1 MIVIP
6 INQIEDKVAQQPD
19 ITVGRH
25 FIEQLINNNL
35 VPDGICP
42 IITGGAVRDA
52 VLNNTAPHDID
63 IFIVRGQTP
72 RTQNTF
78 VPTDRWQALGRE
90 IESNVKEWLESQ
102 DIEYSSLLAEA
113 TDEPYTGT
121 SQLTFTD
128 IIEFQWN
135 GTRIQFMFNYP
146 TSIEEVLDNFP
157 MMCRGAMTLDKL
169 FMTPHGYL
177 AMTSPCPVVVS
188 SREIK
193 YVHKKW
199 PNSQVLRFSAP
210 SVAYQYMAQTRYL
223 PTPQPVSHLV
233 NERGQVALVEDTT
246 SAQYCVNRDMSRF
259 FGIPYEEIQLMS
271 SVHGSGQI
279 YAYWSEGLTN
289 LITNTGGDLL
299 GREEEPN
306 RHNAIEGVFVAP
318 AMRRA
323 QESRRVSPTRRT
335 SFEEALGITSD
346 SMERWMARPSRGRPN
361 GLTVSARQFSG
372 QGFAVGDINAP
383 VRAVWTDEGV
393 AQDVVGSL
401 SDLDTPSHEE
411 LAEAVSRS
419 LADRFIANNPEV
431 LEPQT
436 RTVRFADEA
445 GRGISFDMETNN

>member
-6 INQIEDKVAQQPD
+6 INRIEDKVAQQPD
-19 ITVGRH
+19 IAVGRH

-35 VPDGICP
+35 VPDSICP

-52 VLNNTAPHDID
+52 VLNNIAPHDID

-72 RTQNTF
+72 GTQNTF
-78 VPTDRWQALGRE
+78 TTVDRWQALGRE

-102 DIEYSSLLAEA
+102 DIEYASLLAEA
-113 TDEPYTGT
+113 TDESYAGG

-157 MMCRGAMTLDKL
+157 MMCRGAMTLDNL

-177 AMTSPCPVVVS
+177 AMTAPCPVVVS
-188 SREIK
+188 SREIR

-233 NERGQVALVEDTT
+233 SGLGQVSLIEDTT
-246 SAQYCVNRDMSRF
+246 SAQYCVNRDMSIF

-271 SVHGSGQI
+271 IIHGSSQI
-279 YAYWSEGLTN
+279 RAYWSEGLTN
-289 LITNTGGDLL
+289 LTTNTGGDLL
-299 GREEEPN
+299 GREDEPN
-306 RHNAIEGVFVAP
+306 RHNAVEGVFVAP
-318 AMRRA
+318 ARRRA
-323 QESRRVSPTRRT
+323 NEARNLSSTRRT
-335 SFEEALGITSD
+335 SFEEALGVTGD
-346 SMERWMARPSRGRPN
+346 SFERWLSRRSNGQSN
-361 GLTVSARQFSG
+361 GLTVSRHQFSG
-372 QGFAVGDINAP
+372 QGFAVGDL
-383 VRAVWTDEGV
+383 
-393 AQDVVGSL
+393 DV
-401 SDLDTPSHEE
+401 PSHGE
-411 LAEAVSRS
+411 LAETVSRS
-419 LADRFIANNPEV
+419 LADRFVADNPEV
-431 LEPQT
+431 LQPQT

>member
-35 VPDGICP
+35 IPDGICP

-52 VLNNTAPHDID
+52 VLNNIAPHDID

-102 DIEYSSLLAEA
+102 DIEYASLLAEA
-113 TDEPYTGT
+113 TNESYAGG

-135 GTRIQFMFNYP
+135 GVRIQFMFNYP

-157 MMCRGAMTLDKL
+157 MMCRGAMTLDNL
-169 FMTPHGYL
+169 FMTSHGYL
-177 AMTSPCPVVVS
+177 AMTAPCPVVVS
-188 SREIK
+188 SREIR

-199 PNSQVLRFSAP
+199 PNSQVLRFSSPA
-210 SVAYQYMAQTRYL
+210 AAHQYMAQTRYL
-223 PTPQPVSHLV
+223 PTPQPVSQLV
-233 NERGQVALVEDTT
+233 NERGQVALIEDTT
-246 SAQYCVNRDMSRF
+246 SAQYCVNRDMSLF

-271 SVHGSGQI
+271 SVHGSSQI

-289 LITNTGGDLL
+289 LTTNTGGDLL

-346 SMERWMARPSRGRPN
+346 SMERWMASPSRGRPN

-393 AQDVVGSL
+393 AQDVAGSL
-401 SDLDTPSHEE
+401 DVPSHEE
-411 LAEAVSRS
+411 LAETISRN
-419 LADRFIANNPEV
+419 LADRFVANNPEV

>member
-35 VPDGICP
+35 IPDGICP

-102 DIEYSSLLAEA
+102 DIEYSSLLAET
-113 TDEPYTGT
+113 TDEPYAGT

-128 IIEFQWN
+128 IIEFQWH

-146 TSIEEVLDNFP
+146 TSIEEILDNFP
-157 MMCRGAMTLDKL
+157 MMCRGAMTLDNL
-169 FMTPHGYL
+169 FMTVHGYL
-177 AMTSPCPVVVS
+177 AMTSPIPVVVTD
-188 SREIK
+188 REIK

-199 PNSQVLRFSAP
+199 PNSQVLRFQTP
-210 SVAYQYMAQTRYL
+210 GVAFHYMAHARQQ
-223 PTPQPVSHLV
+223 PIPQMVRDLV
-233 NERGQVALVEDTT
+233 NSQGQVSLIGDTA
-246 SAQYCVNRDMSRF
+246 SPQYCIDQDMSRF

-271 SVHGSGQI
+271 SVHGSSQI

-289 LITNTGGDLL
+289 LTTNTGGDLL
-299 GREEEPN
+299 GREDEPN
-306 RHNAIEGVFVAP
+306 QHNAIEGVFVAP
-318 AMRRA
+318 ARRRA
-323 QESRRVSPTRRT
+323 NEARNLSSTRRT
-335 SFEEALGITSD
+335 SFEEALGVTGD
-346 SMERWMARPSRGRPN
+346 SFERWLSRRPN
-361 GLTVSARQFSG
+361 GLSNGLTASRHQFSG
-372 QGFAVGDINAP
+372 QSFAVGDINAP

-393 AQDVVGSL
+393 AQDVVDSL
-401 SDLDTPSHEE
+401 DIPSHGE
-411 LAEAVSRS
+411 LAETVSRN
-419 LADRFIANNPEV
+419 LADRFVDNNPEV
-431 LEPQT
+431 LQPQT

>member
-6 INQIEDKVAQQPD
+6 INRIEDKVAQQPD

-78 VPTDRWQALGRE
+78 ITPGRWQALGRE

-146 TSIEEVLDNFP
+146 TSIEEIMDSFP
-157 MMCRGAMTLDKL
+157 MMCRGAMTLDSL
-169 FMTPHGYL
+169 FMTSHGYL
-177 AMTSPCPVVVS
+177 AMTAPCPVVVS
-188 SREIK
+188 SREIR

-199 PNSQVLRFSAP
+199 PNSQVLRFSSPA
-210 SVAYQYMAQTRYL
+210 VAHQYMAQTRYL
-223 PTPQPVSHLV
+223 PTPQSVSHLV
-233 NERGQVALVEDTT
+233 NEQGQVALLEDTT

-259 FGIPYEEIQLMS
+259 FGIPYEEIQVMS
-271 SVHGSGQI
+271 NLHGSSQI
-279 YAYWSEGLTN
+279 HAYWSEGLTN
-289 LITNTGGDLL
+289 LTTNTSGDLL
-299 GREEEPN
+299 GREDEPN
-306 RHNAIEGVFVAP
+306 RNNAIEGVFVAP

-323 QESRRVSPTRRT
+323 QESRRIRPTTRRT
-335 SFEEALGITSD
+335 SFEEALGVTGD
-346 SMERWMARPSRGRPN
+346 SFEQWLSRRSN
-361 GLTVSARQFSG
+361 GQSNGFNVSARQFSG
-372 QGFAVGDINAP
+372 QGFAVGDL
-383 VRAVWTDEGV
+383 
-393 AQDVVGSL
+393 DV
-401 SDLDTPSHEE
+401 PSHGE
-411 LAEAVSRS
+411 LAETVSRS
-419 LADRFIANNPEV
+419 LADRFVANNPEV

-445 GRGISFDMETNN
+445 GRGISFDIETNN

>member
-6 INQIEDKVAQQPD
+6 INRIEDKVAQQPD

-25 FIEQLINNNL
+25 FIEQLIDNNL
-35 VPDGICP
+35 IPDGICP
-42 IITGGAVRDA
+42 IITGGAIRDA
-52 VLNNTAPHDID
+52 VLNNIAPHDID

-78 VPTDRWQALGRE
+78 VPTERWQMLGRE

-113 TDEPYTGT
+113 TNESYAGS

-157 MMCRGAMTLDKL
+157 MMCRGAMTIDNL

-393 AQDVVGSL
+393 AQDLG
-401 SDLDTPSHEE
+401 D
-411 LAEAVSRS
+411 S

>member
-35 VPDGICP
+35 IPDGICP

-52 VLNNTAPHDID
+52 VINNIAPHDID

-78 VPTDRWQALGRE
+78 IRHTHWQDLGRE

-113 TDEPYTGT
+113 TDEPYAGT

-128 IIEFQWN
+128 IIEFQWH

-169 FMTPHGYL
+169 FMTVHGYL
-177 AMTSPCPVVVS
+177 AMTSPIPVVVTA
-188 SREIK
+188 REIK

-199 PNSQVLRFSAP
+199 PNSQVLRFQTP
-210 SVAYQYMAQTRYL
+210 GVAFHYMAHARQQ
-223 PTPQPVSHLV
+223 PIPQMVRDLV
-233 NERGQVALVEDTT
+233 NSQGQVSLIGDTA
-246 SAQYCVNRDMSRF
+246 SPQYCVDQDMSRF

-271 SVHGSGQI
+271 SVHGSSQI
-279 YAYWSEGLTN
+279 HAYWSEGLTN
-289 LITNTGGDLL
+289 LTTNTGGDLL
-299 GREEEPN
+299 GREDEPN
-306 RHNAIEGVFVAP
+306 RNNAIEGVFVAP
-318 AMRRA
+318 ARRRA
-323 QESRRVSPTRRT
+323 NEARNLSSTRRT
-335 SFEEALGITSD
+335 SFEEALGVTGD
-346 SMERWMARPSRGRPN
+346 SFERWLSRRSNGRSN
-361 GLTVSARQFSG
+361 GLTVSRHQFSG
-372 QGFAVGDINAP
+372 QGFAAGDIDQAAR
-383 VRAVWTDEGV
+383 VIWTDE
-393 AQDVVGSL
+393 ASDQSSTVG
-401 SDLDTPSHEE
+401 DLDIPSHGE
-411 LAEAVSRS
+411 LAETVSRN

-431 LEPQT
+431 LESQT

>member
-6 INQIEDKVAQQPD
+6 INRIEDKVAQQPD

-72 RTQNTF
+72 ITQNTF
-78 VPTDRWQALGRE
+78 TPTDRWQALGRE

-102 DIEYSSLLAEA
+102 DIEYASLLAEA
-113 TDEPYTGT
+113 TNESYAGG

-157 MMCRGAMTLDKL
+157 MMCRGAITLDSL

-177 AMTSPCPVVVS
+177 AMTAPCPVVVS
-188 SREIK
+188 SREIR

-233 NERGQVALVEDTT
+233 NERGQVAHVEDTT

-279 YAYWSEGLTN
+279 RAYWSEGLTN
-289 LITNTGGDLL
+289 LTTNTGGDLL
-299 GREEEPN
+299 GREDEPN

-323 QESRRVSPTRRT
+323 QESRRESPTRRT

-431 LEPQT
+431 LEPQA

>member
-35 VPDGICP
+35 IPDGICP

-52 VLNNTAPHDID
+52 VLNNIAPHDID

-72 RTQNTF
+72 GTQNTF
-78 VPTDRWQALGRE
+78 TTVGRWQALGRE

-102 DIEYSSLLAEA
+102 DIEYSSLLAESTNESYA
-113 TDEPYTGT
+113 GS

-146 TSIEEVLDNFP
+146 TSIEEVMDSFP

-169 FMTPHGYL
+169 FMTSHGYL
-177 AMTSPCPVVVS
+177 AMTAPCPVVVS
-188 SREIK
+188 SREIR

-199 PNSQVLRFSAP
+199 PNSQVLRFSSPA
-210 SVAYQYMAQTRYL
+210 VAHQYMAQTRYL
-223 PTPQPVSHLV
+223 PTPQSVNHLV
-233 NERGQVALVEDTT
+233 NERGQVALIEDTT
-246 SAQYCVNRDMSRF
+246 SAQYCVDRDMSRF

-271 SVHGSGQI
+271 STHGSSQI
-279 YAYWSEGLTN
+279 HAYWSEGLTN
-289 LITNTGGDLL
+289 LTTNTGGDLL

-323 QESRRVSPTRRT
+323 QESRRESPTRRT
-335 SFEEALGITSD
+335 SFEEALGITGD
-346 SMERWMARPSRGRPN
+346 SFERWLSRRSNGQSN
-361 GLTVSARQFSG
+361 GLTVSRHQFSG
-372 QGFAVGDINAP
+372 QSFNAP

-393 AQDVVGSL
+393 AQDVVDNL
-401 SDLDTPSHEE
+401 ADLNIPSHGE
-411 LAEAVSRS
+411 LAETVNQS
-419 LADRFIANNPEV
+419 LADRFVADNPEI
-431 LEPQT
+431 LEPQVGGELDQLLNSQNI
-436 RTVRFADEA
+436 R
-445 GRGISFDMETNN
+445 

>member
-6 INQIEDKVAQQPD
+6 INRIEDKVAQQPD

-25 FIEQLINNNL
+25 FIEQLIDNNL
-35 VPDGICP
+35 IPDGICP

-78 VPTDRWQALGRE
+78 IRHTHWQDLGRE

-146 TSIEEVLDNFP
+146 TSIEEVMDSFP
-157 MMCRGAMTLDKL
+157 MMCRGAMTLDSL
-169 FMTPHGYL
+169 FMTSHGYL
-177 AMTSPCPVVVS
+177 AMTSPIPVVVTA
-188 SREIK
+188 REIK

-199 PNSQVLRFSAP
+199 PNSQVLRFQTP
-210 SVAYQYMAQTRYL
+210 GVAFHYMAHARQQ
-223 PTPQPVSHLV
+223 PIPQMVRDLV
-233 NERGQVALVEDTT
+233 NNQGQVSLIGDTA
-246 SAQYCVNRDMSRF
+246 SPQYCVDQDMSRF

-271 SVHGSGQI
+271 SVHGSSQI
-279 YAYWSEGLTN
+279 RAYWSEGLTN
-289 LITNTGGDLL
+289 LTTNTGGDLL
-299 GREEEPN
+299 GREDEPN

-323 QESRRVSPTRRT
+323 QESRRIRPTTRRT
-335 SFEEALGITSD
+335 SFEEALGVTGD
-346 SMERWMARPSRGRPN
+346 SFEQWLSRRSN
-361 GLTVSARQFSG
+361 GQSNGFNVSARQFSG
-372 QGFAVGDINAP
+372 QGFAVGDL
-383 VRAVWTDEGV
+383 
-393 AQDVVGSL
+393 DV
-401 SDLDTPSHEE
+401 PSHGE
-411 LAEAVSRS
+411 LAETVSRS
-419 LADRFIANNPEV
+419 LADRFVANNPEV
-431 LEPQT
+431 LQPQT
-436 RTVRFADEA
+436 RTVRFADES
-445 GRGISFDMETNN
+445 GRGISFDIETNN

>member
-419 LADRFIANNPEV
+419 LADQFITNNPEV

>member
-35 VPDGICP
+35 IPDCICP

-52 VLNNTAPHDID
+52 VLNNRAPHDID
-63 IFIVRGQTP
+63 IFIVRGQAP
-72 RTQNTF
+72 RTRNTF
-78 VPTDRWQALGRE
+78 IHHDQWQDLGRE
-90 IESNVKEWLESQ
+90 VESNVKEWLESQ
-102 DIEYSSLLAEA
+102 DIEYSSLLAES

-135 GTRIQFMFNYP
+135 GVRIQFMFNYP

-169 FMTPHGYL
+169 FMTSHGYL
-177 AMTSPCPVVVS
+177 AMTAPCPVVVS
-188 SREIK
+188 SREIR

-199 PNSQVLRFSAP
+199 PNSQVLRFSSPA
-210 SVAYQYMAQTRYL
+210 VAHQYMAQTRYL
-223 PTPQPVSHLV
+223 PTPQPVNHLV
-233 NERGQVALVEDTT
+233 NERGQVALIEDTT
-246 SAQYCVNRDMSRF
+246 SAQYCVDRDMSRF
-259 FGIPYEEIQLMS
+259 FGIPYEEILLMS
-271 SVHGSGQI
+271 NVHGSSQI
-279 YAYWSEGLTN
+279 HAYWSEGLTN
-289 LITNTGGDLL
+289 LTTNTGGDLL

-346 SMERWMARPSRGRPN
+346 SFERWLSRRSNGQSN
-361 GLTVSARQFSG
+361 GLTVSRHQFSG
-372 QGFAVGDINAP
+372 QGFAVGDSNAP

-401 SDLDTPSHEE
+401 DIPSHGE
-411 LAEAVSRS
+411 LAETVNRS
-419 LADRFIANNPEV
+419 LSDRFVADNPEV
-431 LEPQT
+431 LQPQT

-445 GRGISFDMETNN
+445 GRGISFDIETNN

>member
-6 INQIEDKVAQQPD
+6 INRIADKVAQQPD

-35 VPDGICP
+35 IPDCICP

-52 VLNNTAPHDID
+52 VLNNRAPHDID
-63 IFIVRGQTP
+63 IFIVRGQAP
-72 RTQNTF
+72 RTRNTF
-78 VPTDRWQALGRE
+78 IHHDQWQDLGRE
-90 IESNVKEWLESQ
+90 VESNVKEWLESQ
-102 DIEYSSLLAEA
+102 DIEYSSLPAEA
-113 TDEPYTGT
+113 TNEAYAEG
-121 SQLTFTD
+121 SLLTFTD

-135 GTRIQFMFNYP
+135 GVRIQFMFNYP

-157 MMCRGAMTLDKL
+157 MMCRGAMTPDNL

-177 AMTSPCPVVVS
+177 SMTSPCPVVVS
-188 SREIK
+188 AREIK

-199 PNSQVLRFSAP
+199 PNSQVLRFSSTSA
-210 SVAYQYMAQTRYL
+210 ALQYMAHSRYL
-223 PTPQPVSHLV
+223 PTPQPISHLV
-233 NERGQVALVEDTT
+233 DARGQVTYVEDTT
-246 SAQYCVNRDMSRF
+246 SPSYCVDRDMSRF

-271 SVHGSGQI
+271 TLHGSSRI
-279 YAYWSEGLTN
+279 HAYWSEGLTN
-289 LITNTGGDLL
+289 LTTNTGGDLL

-346 SMERWMARPSRGRPN
+346 SMERWMASPSRGRPN

-383 VRAVWTDEGV
+383 SRVIWTDEGME
-393 AQDVVGSL
+393 QDLG
-401 SDLDTPSHEE
+401 D
-411 LAEAVSRS
+411 S

-445 GRGISFDMETNN
+445 GRGISFDVETNN

>member
-6 INQIEDKVAQQPD
+6 INRIEDKVAQQPD

-35 VPDGICP
+35 IPDCICP

-52 VLNNTAPHDID
+52 VLNNRAPHDID
-63 IFIVRGQTP
+63 IFIVRGQAP

-78 VPTDRWQALGRE
+78 IHHDQWQDLGRE
-90 IESNVKEWLESQ
+90 VESNVKEWLESQ
-102 DIEYSSLLAEA
+102 DIEYSSLLAES

-135 GTRIQFMFNYP
+135 GVRIQFMFNYP

-177 AMTSPCPVVVS
+177 SMTSPCPVVVS
-188 SREIK
+188 GREIK

-199 PNSQVLRFSAP
+199 PNSQVLRFSSP
-210 SVAYQYMAQTRYL
+210 SVAYQYMAQSRYL
-223 PTPQPVSHLV
+223 PTPQPVNHLV
-233 NERGQVALVEDTT
+233 NERGQVALIEDTT
-246 SAQYCVNRDMSRF
+246 SAQYCVDRDMSRF

-271 SVHGSGQI
+271 STHGSSQI
-279 YAYWSEGLTN
+279 HAYWSEGLTN
-289 LITNTGGDLL
+289 LTTNTGGDLL

-335 SFEEALGITSD
+335 SFEEALGITRD
-346 SMERWMARPSRGRPN
+346 SMERWMASTSRGRPN
-361 GLTVSARQFSG
+361 GLTVSRHQFSG
-372 QGFAVGDINAP
+372 QGFAVGD
-383 VRAVWTDEGV
+383 
-393 AQDVVGSL
+393 
-401 SDLDTPSHEE
+401 LDIPSHGE
-411 LAEAVSRS
+411 LAETVSRS
-419 LADRFIANNPEV
+419 LADRFVANNPEV

-445 GRGISFDMETNN
+445 GRGISFDVETNN

>member
-6 INQIEDKVAQQPD
+6 ISQIEDKVAQQPD

-25 FIEQLINNNL
+25 FIEQLIDNNL
-35 VPDGICP
+35 IPDGICP

-52 VLNNTAPHDID
+52 VINNIAPHDID

-78 VPTDRWQALGRE
+78 TSAGRWQALGSE
-90 IESNVKEWLESQ
+90 LESNLKEWLESQ

-113 TDEPYTGT
+113 SDEPYAGT

-128 IIEFQWN
+128 IIEFQWL

-169 FMTPHGYL
+169 FMTVHGYL
-177 AMTSPCPVVVS
+177 AMTSPIPVVVTA
-188 SREIK
+188 REIK

-199 PNSQVLRFSAP
+199 PNSQVLRFSSPA
-210 SVAYQYMAQTRYL
+210 VAHQYMAQTRYL

-233 NERGQVALVEDTT
+233 NERGQVALLEDTT

-259 FGIPYEEIQLMS
+259 FSIPYEEIQVMS
-271 SVHGSGQI
+271 NLHGSSQI
-279 YAYWSEGLTN
+279 HAYWSEGLTN
-289 LITNTGGDLL
+289 LTTNTGGDLL
-299 GREEEPN
+299 GREDEPN
-306 RHNAIEGVFVAP
+306 RHNAIEGVFAIP
-318 AMRRA
+318 ARRRA
-323 QESRRVSPTRRT
+323 NEARNLSSTRRT
-335 SFEEALGITSD
+335 SFEEALGVTGD
-346 SMERWMARPSRGRPN
+346 SFEQWLSRRSNGQSN
-361 GLTVSARQFSG
+361 GLTVSRHQFSG
-372 QGFAVGDINAP
+372 QSFNAP
-383 VRAVWTDEGV
+383 VRAVWTDEDV
-393 AQDVVGSL
+393 AQDVVDNL
-401 SDLDTPSHEE
+401 ADLNIPTHGE
-411 LAEAVSRS
+411 LAETVSRS
-419 LADRFIANNPEV
+419 LADRFVANNPEV
-431 LEPQT
+431 LDPQT

>member
-6 INQIEDKVAQQPD
+6 INRIADKVAQQPD

-35 VPDGICP
+35 IPDCICP

-52 VLNNTAPHDID
+52 VLNNRAPHDID
-63 IFIVRGQTP
+63 IFIVRGQAP

-78 VPTDRWQALGRE
+78 IRHDQWQDLGRE
-90 IESNVKEWLESQ
+90 VESNVKEWLESQ

-113 TDEPYTGT
+113 TNEAYAEG
-121 SQLTFTD
+121 SLLTFTD

-135 GTRIQFMFNYP
+135 GVRIQFMFNYP
-146 TSIEEVLDNFP
+146 TSIEEVMDNFP
-157 MMCRGAMTLDKL
+157 MMCRGAMTPDNL

-177 AMTSPCPVVVS
+177 SMTSPCPVVVS
-188 SREIK
+188 AHEIK

-233 NERGQVALVEDTT
+233 NEWGQVALIEDTT

-271 SVHGSGQI
+271 NIHGSNQI
-279 YAYWSEGLTN
+279 RAYWSEGLTD
-289 LITNTGGDLL
+289 LLTNTGGDLL
-299 GREEEPN
+299 GREDEPN
-306 RHNAIEGVFVAP
+306 QHNAIEGVFAVP
-318 AMRRA
+318 ERSRA
-323 QESRRVSPTRRT
+323 QGARNVSSTRSA
-335 SFEEALGITSD
+335 SFEDLGITSD
-346 SMERWMARPSRGRPN
+346 SMERWRARPSRGRPN
-361 GLTVSARQFSG
+361 GFNVSARQISG
-372 QGFAVGDINAP
+372 QGFAVGDL
-383 VRAVWTDEGV
+383 
-393 AQDVVGSL
+393 DV
-401 SDLDTPSHEE
+401 PSPEE
-411 LAEAVSRS
+411 LAETADRS

-436 RTVRFADEA
+436 RTIRFANEA
-445 GRGISFDMETNN
+445 GRGISFDIETNN

>member
-35 VPDGICP
+35 IPDGIYP
-42 IITGGAVRDA
+42 IITGGAIRDA

-78 VPTDRWQALGRE
+78 ITTEQWQMLGRE

-157 MMCRGAMTLDKL
+157 MMCRGAMTLDSL

-177 AMTSPCPVVVS
+177 AMTAPCPVVVS
-188 SREIK
+188 SREIR

-199 PNSQVLRFSAP
+199 PNSQVLRFSSP
-210 SVAYQYMAQTRYL
+210 SVAHQYMAQTRYL
-223 PTPQPVSHLV
+223 PTPQPVNHLV
-233 NERGQVALVEDTT
+233 NERGQVALIEDTT

-259 FGIPYEEIQLMS
+259 FGIPYEEIQIMS
-271 SVHGSGQI
+271 SLNGSGQI
-279 YAYWSEGLTN
+279 RAYWSEGLTN
-289 LITNTGGDLL
+289 LTTNTGGDLL

-393 AQDVVGSL
+393 AQDVV
-401 SDLDTPSHEE
+401 D
-411 LAEAVSRS
+411 S
-419 LADRFIANNPEV
+419 LADRFVTNNPEV

-445 GRGISFDMETNN
+445 GRGISFDVETNN

>member
-102 DIEYSSLLAEA
+102 DIEYASLLAEA
-113 TDEPYTGT
+113 TNESYAGS

-135 GTRIQFMFNYP
+135 GVRIQFMFNYP

-157 MMCRGAMTLDKL
+157 MMCRGAMTLDNL
-169 FMTPHGYL
+169 FMTSHGYL
-177 AMTSPCPVVVS
+177 AMTAPCPVVVS
-188 SREIK
+188 SREIR

-199 PNSQVLRFSAP
+199 PNSQVLRFSSPA
-210 SVAYQYMAQTRYL
+210 AAHQYMAQTRYL
-223 PTPQPVSHLV
+223 PTPQPVNRLV
-233 NERGQVALVEDTT
+233 NERGQVALIEDTT

-271 SVHGSGQI
+271 SVHGSSQI

-289 LITNTGGDLL
+289 LTTNTGGDLL

-323 QESRRVSPTRRT
+323 QESRRESPTRRT

-346 SMERWMARPSRGRPN
+346 SMERWMSSPSRGRLN
-361 GLTVSARQFSG
+361 GFNVSRHQFSG
-372 QGFAVGDINAP
+372 QGFAVGDINTP
-383 VRAVWTDEGV
+383 SRVIWTDEAS
-393 AQDVVGSL
+393 AQDAVGSL
-401 SDLDTPSHEE
+401 DIPSHDE
-411 LAEAVSRS
+411 LAETVSRS
-419 LADRFIANNPEV
+419 LADRFVANNPEV
-431 LEPQT
+431 LEPQVGGELDHLINSQNI
-436 RTVRFADEA
+436 R
-445 GRGISFDMETNN
+445 

>member
-35 VPDGICP
+35 IPDGICP

-52 VLNNTAPHDID
+52 VLNNIAPHDID

-78 VPTDRWQALGRE
+78 IPTDRWQELGRE

-113 TDEPYTGT
+113 TDEPYAGT

-146 TSIEEVLDNFP
+146 TSIEEVMDSFP

-177 AMTSPCPVVVS
+177 AMTSPIPVVVS
-188 SREIK
+188 AREVK

-199 PNSQVLRFSAP
+199 PTSQVLRFQTAG
-210 SVAYQYMAQTRYL
+210 VAYHYMAQTRN
-223 PTPQPVSHLV
+223 PPVPQLVSSLV
-233 NERGQVALVEDTT
+233 DDQGRVAFIDDTA
-246 SAQYCVNRDMSRF
+246 SPQYCLDQDMSRF

-271 SVHGSGQI
+271 GVHGSGQI

-289 LITNTGGDLL
+289 LMTNTGWDLL
-299 GREEEPN
+299 GREDEPI
-306 RHNAIEGVFVAP
+306 RHDAIEGVFVAP
-318 AMRRA
+318 ARRRA
-323 QESRRVSPTRRT
+323 NEARNLSSNRMA
-335 SFEEALGITSD
+335 SFEETLGITNGSTEQWL
-346 SMERWMARPSRGRPN
+346 SRPSRGRSN
-361 GLTVSARQFSG
+361 GLTVSRHQFSG
-372 QGFAVGDINAP
+372 QSFNAP

-401 SDLDTPSHEE
+401 DIPSHGE
-411 LAEAVSRS
+411 LAETVNQS
-419 LADRFIANNPEV
+419 LADRFVADNPEV
-431 LEPQT
+431 LQPRT

>member
-52 VLNNTAPHDID
+52 VLNNIAPHDID
-63 IFIVRGQTP
+63 IFIVRGQLP
-72 RTQNTF
+72 AGRNTF
-78 VPTDRWQALGRE
+78 TSTDRWQALGRE

-113 TDEPYTGT
+113 TNESYAGG

-135 GTRIQFMFNYP
+135 GVRIQFMFNYP

-289 LITNTGGDLL
+289 LTTNTGGDLL

-323 QESRRVSPTRRT
+323 QESRRVSPTRRA

-411 LAEAVSRS
+411 LAEAVSHS
-419 LADRFIANNPEV
+419 LADRFITNNPEV

-445 GRGISFDMETNN
+445 GRGISFDVETNN

>member
-6 INQIEDKVAQQPD
+6 INRIEDKVAQQPD

-35 VPDGICP
+35 IPDCICP

-52 VLNNTAPHDID
+52 VLNNRAPHDID

-72 RTQNTF
+72 RTHNALIRHDQ
-78 VPTDRWQALGRE
+78 WQDLGRE
-90 IESNVKEWLESQ
+90 VESNVKEWLESQ

-113 TDEPYTGT
+113 TNESYAGS

-135 GTRIQFMFNYP
+135 GVRIQFMFNYP

-157 MMCRGAMTLDKL
+157 IMCRGAMTLDNL

-177 AMTSPCPVVVS
+177 AMTAPCPVVVS
-188 SREIK
+188 SREIR

-199 PNSQVLRFSAP
+199 PNSQVLRFSSPA
-210 SVAYQYMAQTRYL
+210 VAYQYMAQTRYL
-223 PTPQPVSHLV
+223 PTPQPISHLV

-246 SAQYCVNRDMSRF
+246 SAQYCVNRDMSIF

-271 SVHGSGQI
+271 SIHGSSQI
-279 YAYWSEGLTN
+279 RAYWSEGLTN
-289 LITNTGGDLL
+289 LTTNTGGDLL
-299 GREEEPN
+299 GREDEPN

-323 QESRRVSPTRRT
+323 QESRRIRPTTRRT
-335 SFEEALGITSD
+335 SFEEALGITRD
-346 SMERWMARPSRGRPN
+346 SMERWIASPSRGRPN
-361 GLTVSARQFSG
+361 GFNVSARQLSG
-372 QGFAVGDINAP
+372 QGFAVGDIDQAAR
-383 VRAVWTDEGV
+383 VMWTDEV
-393 AQDVVGSL
+393 SAQSSTVG
-401 SDLDTPSHEE
+401 DLDIPSHGE
-411 LAEAVSRS
+411 LAETVSRN
-419 LADRFIANNPEV
+419 LADRFVDNNPEV
-431 LEPQT
+431 LEPQVGGELDHLINSQNI
-436 RTVRFADEA
+436 R
-445 GRGISFDMETNN
+445 

>member
-19 ITVGRH
+19 IAVGRH

-102 DIEYSSLLAEA
+102 DIEYASLLAEA
-113 TDEPYTGT
+113 TNESYAGS

-128 IIEFQWN
+128 IIEFQWD
-135 GTRIQFMFNYP
+135 GVRIQFMFNYP

-157 MMCRGAMTLDKL
+157 MMCRGAMTLDNL
-169 FMTPHGYL
+169 FMTSHGYL
-177 AMTSPCPVVVS
+177 AMTAPCPVVVS
-188 SREIK
+188 SREIR

-199 PNSQVLRFSAP
+199 PNSQVLRFSSPA
-210 SVAYQYMAQTRYL
+210 AAHQYMAQTRYL

-233 NERGQVALVEDTT
+233 NERGQVALIEDTT

-271 SVHGSGQI
+271 SVHGSSQI
-279 YAYWSEGLTN
+279 SAYWSEGLTN
-289 LITNTGGDLL
+289 LTTNTGGDLL

-306 RHNAIEGVFVAP
+306 QHNAIEGVFVAP

-323 QESRRVSPTRRT
+323 QESRRESPTRRT
-335 SFEEALGITSD
+335 SFEEALGVTSD
-346 SMERWMARPSRGRPN
+346 SFEQWLSRRSNGRPN
-361 GLTVSARQFSG
+361 GFNVSARQFSG

-383 VRAVWTDEGV
+383 SRVIWTDEAS
-393 AQDVVGSL
+393 AQSSTIG
-401 SDLDTPSHEE
+401 DLDIPSHGE
-411 LAEAVSRS
+411 LAETVSRN
-419 LADRFIANNPEV
+419 LADRFVANNPEV
-431 LEPQT
+431 LEPQVGGELDQLLNSQNI
-436 RTVRFADEA
+436 R
-445 GRGISFDMETNN
+445 

>member
-25 FIEQLINNNL
+25 FIEQLIDNNL
-35 VPDGICP
+35 IPDSICP
-42 IITGGAVRDA
+42 IITGGAIRDA
-52 VLNNTAPHDID
+52 VLNNIAPHDID

-78 VPTDRWQALGRE
+78 IRHEQWQDLGRE
-90 IESNVKEWLESQ
+90 VESNVKEWLESQ

-113 TDEPYTGT
+113 TNESYAGS

-157 MMCRGAMTLDKL
+157 MMCRGAMTLDNL

-188 SREIK
+188 SREIR

-199 PNSQVLRFSAP
+199 PNSQVLRFSSPA
-210 SVAYQYMAQTRYL
+210 VAYQYMAQTRYL

-233 NERGQVALVEDTT
+233 NGLGQVSLIEDTT

-271 SVHGSGQI
+271 SLHGSGNVR
-279 YAYWSEGLTN
+279 AYWSEGLTN
-289 LITNTGGDLL
+289 LTVSTSGDLL
-299 GREEEPN
+299 GREDEPN

-323 QESRRVSPTRRT
+323 QEARSVSSTRRT

-346 SMERWMARPSRGRPN
+346 SMERWMSSPSRGRSN
-361 GLTVSARQFSG
+361 GLTVSRHQFSG
-372 QGFAVGDINAP
+372 QGFAAGDIDVPAR
-383 VRAVWTDEGV
+383 VIWTDEAS
-393 AQDVVGSL
+393 AQDVVDSL
-401 SDLDTPSHEE
+401 DIPSHGE
-411 LAEAVSRS
+411 LAETVSRS
-419 LADRFIANNPEV
+419 LADRFVADNPEV
-431 LEPQT
+431 LQPQT

>member
-35 VPDGICP
+35 IPDGICP

-52 VLNNTAPHDID
+52 VLNNIAPHDID

-72 RTQNTF
+72 GTQNTF
-78 VPTDRWQALGRE
+78 TTVGRWQALGRE

-102 DIEYSSLLAEA
+102 DIEYASLLAEA
-113 TDEPYTGT
+113 TDESYAGG

-157 MMCRGAMTLDKL
+157 MMCRGAMTLDNL

-177 AMTSPCPVVVS
+177 AMTAPCPVVVS
-188 SREIK
+188 SREIR

-233 NERGQVALVEDTT
+233 SGLGQVSLIEDTT
-246 SAQYCVNRDMSRF
+246 SAQYCVNRDMSIF

-271 SVHGSGQI
+271 SVHGSSQI
-279 YAYWSEGLTN
+279 HAYWSEGLTN
-289 LITNTGGDLL
+289 LTTNTGGDLL
-299 GREEEPN
+299 GREDEPN
-306 RHNAIEGVFVAP
+306 QNNAIEGVFVAP
-318 AMRRA
+318 ARRRA
-323 QESRRVSPTRRT
+323 NEARNLSSTRRA
-335 SFEEALGITSD
+335 SFEEALGVTSD
-346 SMERWMARPSRGRPN
+346 SFERWLSRRSNGQSN
-361 GLTVSARQFSG
+361 GLTASRHQFSG
-372 QGFAVGDINAP
+372 QGFAAGDFEAP
-383 VRAVWTDEGV
+383 ARVIWTDEGV
-393 AQDVVGSL
+393 AQGVVGG
-401 SDLDTPSHEE
+401 LDIPSHEE
-411 LAEAVSRS
+411 LAETVNRS
-419 LADRFIANNPEV
+419 LADRFVANNPEV
-431 LEPQT
+431 LEPQVGGELDQLLNSQNI
-436 RTVRFADEA
+436 R
-445 GRGISFDMETNN
+445 

>member
-35 VPDGICP
+35 IPDGICP

-52 VLNNTAPHDID
+52 VLNNIAPHDID

-78 VPTDRWQALGRE
+78 IPTDRWQALGRE

-102 DIEYSSLLAEA
+102 DIEYASLLAEA
-113 TDEPYTGT
+113 TNESYAGT

-135 GTRIQFMFNYP
+135 GVRIQFMFNYP

-157 MMCRGAMTLDKL
+157 MMCRGAMTLDNL

-177 AMTSPCPVVVS
+177 AMTAPCPVVVS
-188 SREIK
+188 SREIR

-199 PNSQVLRFSAP
+199 PNSQVLRFSSPA
-210 SVAYQYMAQTRYL
+210 VAYQYMAQTRYL
-223 PTPQPVSHLV
+223 PTPQPVNHLV
-233 NERGQVALVEDTT
+233 NERGQVALIEDTT

-271 SVHGSGQI
+271 STHGSSQI
-279 YAYWSEGLTN
+279 HAYWSEGLTN
-289 LITNTGGDLL
+289 LTTNTGGDLL

-346 SMERWMARPSRGRPN
+346 SVERWMASPSRGRPN

-383 VRAVWTDEGV
+383 VRAVWTDEEMV
-393 AQDVVGSL
+393 E
-401 SDLDTPSHEE
+401 DLGD
-411 LAEAVSRS
+411 S
-419 LADRFIANNPEV
+419 LADRFVANNPEV

-436 RTVRFADEA
+436 RTVRFDNEA
-445 GRGISFDMETNN
+445 GRGISFDTETNN

>member
-35 VPDGICP
+35 IPDGICP

-102 DIEYSSLLAEA
+102 DIEYASLLAES
-113 TDEPYTGT
+113 TDELYTGT
-121 SQLTFTD
+121 SQLSFTD

-169 FMTPHGYL
+169 FMTVHGYL
-177 AMTSPCPVVVS
+177 AMTSPIPVVVTA
-188 SREIK
+188 REIK

-199 PNSQVLRFSAP
+199 PNSQVLRFQTP
-210 SVAYQYMAQTRYL
+210 GVAFHYMAHARQQ
-223 PTPQPVSHLV
+223 PIPQMVRDLV
-233 NERGQVALVEDTT
+233 NNQGQVSLISDTA
-246 SAQYCVNRDMSRF
+246 SPQYCVDQDMSRF

-271 SVHGSGQI
+271 STHGSSQI
-279 YAYWSEGLTN
+279 HAYWSEGLTN
-289 LITNTGGDLL
+289 LMTNTGGDLL

-346 SMERWMARPSRGRPN
+346 SMERWMASPSRGRPN

-383 VRAVWTDEGV
+383 SRVIWTDEGME
-393 AQDVVGSL
+393 QDLG
-401 SDLDTPSHEE
+401 D
-411 LAEAVSRS
+411 S

>member
-6 INQIEDKVAQQPD
+6 INRIEDKVAQQPD
-19 ITVGRH
+19 IAVGRH

-35 VPDGICP
+35 IPDGICP

-52 VLNNTAPHDID
+52 VLNNIAPHDID

-78 VPTDRWQALGRE
+78 IRHEQWQALGRE

-128 IIEFQWN
+128 IIEFQWQ

-157 MMCRGAMTLDKL
+157 MMCRGAMTLENL

-177 AMTSPCPVVVS
+177 AMTAPCPVVVS
-188 SREIK
+188 SREIR

-199 PNSQVLRFSAP
+199 PNSQVLRFSSPA
-210 SVAYQYMAQTRYL
+210 VAHQYMAQTRYL

-233 NERGQVALVEDTT
+233 NERGQVSLIEDTT
-246 SAQYCVNRDMSRF
+246 SAQYCVDRDMSRF

-271 SVHGSGQI
+271 SLNGSGRVH
-279 YAYWSEGLTN
+279 AYWSEGLTN
-289 LITNTGGDLL
+289 LTTNTGGDLL
-299 GREEEPN
+299 GREDEPN
-306 RHNAIEGVFVAP
+306 RHNAIEGMFVAP

-323 QESRRVSPTRRT
+323 QESRNLSSTRRT
-335 SFEEALGITSD
+335 SFEEALGVTGD
-346 SMERWMARPSRGRPN
+346 SFERWLSRRSNGRSN
-361 GLTVSARQFSG
+361 GLTVSRHQFSG
-372 QGFAVGDINAP
+372 QGFAAGDIDQAAR
-383 VRAVWTDEGV
+383 VIWTDEAS
-393 AQDVVGSL
+393 AQSSTVG
-401 SDLDTPSHEE
+401 DLDIPSHGE
-411 LAEAVSRS
+411 LAETVNRS
-419 LADRFIANNPEV
+419 LADRFVANNPEV

-445 GRGISFDMETNN
+445 GRGISFDIETNN

>member
-6 INQIEDKVAQQPD
+6 INRIEDKVAQQPD

-35 VPDGICP
+35 IPDGICP

-52 VLNNTAPHDID
+52 VLNNIAPHDID

-78 VPTDRWQALGRE
+78 IRHEQWQALGRE

-102 DIEYSSLLAEA
+102 DIEYSSLLAET

-128 IIEFQWN
+128 IIEFQWQ

-157 MMCRGAMTLDKL
+157 MMCRGAMTLENL

-177 AMTSPCPVVVS
+177 AMTAPCPVVVS
-188 SREIK
+188 SREIR

-199 PNSQVLRFSAP
+199 PNSQVLRFSSPA
-210 SVAYQYMAQTRYL
+210 VAHQYMAQTRYL

-233 NERGQVALVEDTT
+233 NERGQVALIEDTT
-246 SAQYCVNRDMSRF
+246 SAQYCVDRDMSLF

-271 SVHGSGQI
+271 SLNGSGRVH
-279 YAYWSEGLTN
+279 AYWSEGLTN
-289 LITNTGGDLL
+289 LTTNTRGDLL

-306 RHNAIEGVFVAP
+306 RNNVIEGVFVAP

-323 QESRRVSPTRRT
+323 QESRNLSSTRRT
-335 SFEEALGITSD
+335 SFEETLGVTSD
-346 SMERWMARPSRGRPN
+346 SFERWLSRRSNGQSN
-361 GLTVSARQFSG
+361 GLTVSRHQFSG
-372 QGFAVGDINAP
+372 QSLAVGNSNAP
-383 VRAVWTDEGV
+383 VMAVWTDEGV
-393 AQDVVGSL
+393 AQDVVSSL
-401 SDLDTPSHEE
+401 DVPSHGE
-411 LAEAVSRS
+411 LAETVSRN
-419 LADRFIANNPEV
+419 LADRFVANNPEV

-445 GRGISFDMETNN
+445 GRGFSFDMETNN

>member
-6 INQIEDKVAQQPD
+6 INRIADKVAQQPD

-35 VPDGICP
+35 IPDCICP

-52 VLNNTAPHDID
+52 VLNNRAPHDID
-63 IFIVRGQTP
+63 IFIVRGQAP
-72 RTQNTF
+72 RTRNTF
-78 VPTDRWQALGRE
+78 IHHDQWQDLGRE
-90 IESNVKEWLESQ
+90 VESNVKEWLESQ
-102 DIEYSSLLAEA
+102 DIEYASLLAES

-135 GTRIQFMFNYP
+135 GVRIQFMFNYP

-169 FMTPHGYL
+169 FMTPQGYL

-199 PNSQVLRFSAP
+199 PNSQVLRFSDP

-233 NERGQVALVEDTT
+233 NERGQVALIEDTT
-246 SAQYCVNRDMSRF
+246 SAHYCVNRDMSRF

-271 SVHGSGQI
+271 SIHSSSQI
-279 YAYWSEGLTN
+279 HAYWSEGLTN
-289 LITNTGGDLL
+289 LTTNTGGDLL
-299 GREEEPN
+299 GREEDSN
-306 RHNAIEGVFVAP
+306 RHNAIEGVFVSP
-318 AMRRA
+318 TMRRA
-323 QESRRVSPTRRT
+323 QESRRVSPTRRI
-335 SFEEALGITSD
+335 SFEDLGITSD
-346 SMERWMARPSRGRPN
+346 SMEQWMARPSRGRSN
-361 GLTVSARQFSG
+361 GFTVGARQFSG

-383 VRAVWTDEGV
+383 VRAVWTDEDMV
-393 AQDVVGSL
+393 ESRADQF
-401 SDLDTPSHEE
+401 
-411 LAEAVSRS
+411 VS
-419 LADRFIANNPEV
+419 NNPEV

-436 RTVRFADEA
+436 RTVRFADES
-445 GRGISFDMETNN
+445 GRGFSFEM

>member
-6 INQIEDKVAQQPD
+6 INRIEDKVAQQPD

-35 VPDGICP
+35 IPDCICP
-42 IITGGAVRDA
+42 IITGGAIRDA

-63 IFIVRGQTP
+63 IFIVRGQAP
-72 RTQNTF
+72 RTRNTF
-78 VPTDRWQALGRE
+78 IRHEQWQDLGRE
-90 IESNVKEWLESQ
+90 VESNVKEWLESQ

-113 TDEPYTGT
+113 TNESYAGG

-135 GTRIQFMFNYP
+135 GVRIQFMFNYP

-157 MMCRGAMTLDKL
+157 MMCRGAMTLDNL

-177 AMTSPCPVVVS
+177 AMTAPCPVVVS
-188 SREIK
+188 SREIR

-233 NERGQVALVEDTT
+233 NEIGQVALIEDTT
-246 SAQYCVNRDMSRF
+246 SALYCVNRDMSRF
-259 FGIPYEEIQLMS
+259 FGIPYEEIQIMS
-271 SVHGSGQI
+271 SLHGSGQI
-279 YAYWSEGLTN
+279 HAYWSEGLTN
-289 LITNTGGDLL
+289 LTTNTGGDLL
-299 GREEEPN
+299 GREDEPN

-318 AMRRA
+318 TRRRA
-323 QESRRVSPTRRT
+323 NEARNLSSSRRT

-346 SMERWMARPSRGRPN
+346 SMEQWMSSPSRGRSN
-361 GLTVSARQFSG
+361 GLTVSRHQFSG

-393 AQDVVGSL
+393 AQDVV
-401 SDLDTPSHEE
+401 DN
-411 LAEAVSRS
+411 

>member
-35 VPDGICP
+35 IPDGICP

-52 VLNNTAPHDID
+52 VLNNRAPHDID
-63 IFIVRGQTP
+63 IFVVRGQTP

-78 VPTDRWQALGRE
+78 IRHDQWQDLGRE
-90 IESNVKEWLESQ
+90 VESNVKEWLESQ

-113 TDEPYTGT
+113 TNESYAGT

-157 MMCRGAMTLDKL
+157 MMCRGAMTLDNL

-177 AMTSPCPVVVS
+177 SMTSPCPVVVS
-188 SREIK
+188 DREIK

-246 SAQYCVNRDMSRF
+246 SAQYCVNRDMSIF

-271 SVHGSGQI
+271 SIHGSSQI
-279 YAYWSEGLTN
+279 RAYWSEGLTN
-289 LITNTGGDLL
+289 LTTNTGGDLL

-306 RHNAIEGVFVAP
+306 RHNAIEWVFVAP

-323 QESRRVSPTRRT
+323 QELRRESPTRRT
-335 SFEEALGITSD
+335 SFEEALGVTSD
-346 SMERWMARPSRGRPN
+346 SFDRWLSRRSNGRPN

-383 VRAVWTDEGV
+383 VRAVWTDEDV
-393 AQDVVGSL
+393 AQDVAGSL
-401 SDLDTPSHEE
+401 DIPSHGE
-411 LAEAVSRS
+411 LAETVNQS
-419 LADRFIANNPEV
+419 LADRFVANNPEV
-431 LEPQT
+431 LQPQT

-445 GRGISFDMETNN
+445 GRGISFDIETNN

>member
-102 DIEYSSLLAEA
+102 DIEYASLLAES

-135 GTRIQFMFNYP
+135 GVRIQFMFNYP

-169 FMTPHGYL
+169 FMTSHGYL
-177 AMTSPCPVVVS
+177 AMTAPCPVVVS
-188 SREIK
+188 SREIR

-199 PNSQVLRFSAP
+199 PNSQVLRFSSQA
-210 SVAYQYMAQTRYL
+210 VAHQYMAQTRYL
-223 PTPQPVSHLV
+223 PTPQSVNHLV
-233 NERGQVALVEDTT
+233 NERGQVALIEDTT
-246 SAQYCVNRDMSRF
+246 SAQYCVDRDMSRF

-271 SVHGSGQI
+271 STHGSSQI
-279 YAYWSEGLTN
+279 HAYWSEGLTN
-289 LITNTGGDLL
+289 LTTNTGGDLL

-323 QESRRVSPTRRT
+323 QESRRESPTRRT

-361 GLTVSARQFSG
+361 GFNVSARQISG

-393 AQDVVGSL
+393 ALDVVGSL
-401 SDLDTPSHEE
+401 DIPSHGE
-411 LAEAVSRS
+411 LAETVSRS
-419 LADRFIANNPEV
+419 LADRFVADNPEV
-431 LEPQT
+431 LQPQT

-445 GRGISFDMETNN
+445 GRGISFDIETNN